1 MQRESQFGQRQ
12 RGAAYKQQQAPSNR
26 PFTEPQ
32 NSIAP
37 HGLLVQNVPPRV
49 QEDGAQQ
56 SWEDQRAREGH
67 HQLPPTSQAQ
77 LPAQNRMDTGPPI
90 RASDP
95 GTQHN
100 MDPRYQGGQQR
111 TNDPQQPMHA
121 NNQHYQG
128 GQQNQ
133 QRMNDPHQPI
143 YASNQYQQGGQQ
155 NQLNQWQGEYHPNQR
170 GGYDSNQQG
179 VDPRQ
184 NQQLQQGYAQGGPSF
199 NHHGQQH
206 PPPRSPNYQ
215 PQVHNYPPTSYA
227 QGSPSPYHQYGVDQ
241 IQQPPGAIPQS
252 QAPFTPPNAVQPQQM
267 VSNQASP
274 PRTGRGQLAQLAPEV
289 QPTPLPR
296 RNSKE
301 NLPNSQRPK
310 QNSNVQEN
318 ILLQGIGRD
327 IEDAAKFVFH
337 EGDELES
344 MAPDAPFDPN
354 LICPLCM
361 RNFRVGEIQKY
372 KKHVNT
378 CQGQ

>member
-1 MQRESQFGQRQ
+1 M
-12 RGAAYKQQQAPSNR
+12 NR
-26 PFTEPQ
+26 PIRRSTEPQ
-32 NSIAP
+32 NSISS
-37 HGLLVQNVPPRV
+37 HGHLRTVPPRV
-49 QEDGAQQ
+49 QEDGDQY
-56 SWEDQRAREGH
+56 WENPQAREGN
-67 HQLPPTSQAQ
+67 HQLLPTSQAQ

-133 QRMNDPHQPI
+133 QRMNDPHQPM

-155 NQLNQWQGEYHPNQR
+155 NEPNQWQGEYHPNQQ
-170 GGYDSNQQG
+170 GGYDPNQQG
-179 VDPRQ
+179 GYDQDPRQ

-206 PPPRSPNYQ
+206 HPPPRSPNYQ
-215 PQVHNYPPTSYA
+215 PQDPQNYPPTSYA

-252 QAPFTPPNAVQPQQM
+252 PFTPPNAVQPQQM

-274 PRTGRGQLAQLAPEV
+274 PRTGRGQLALEV

-301 NLPNSQRPK
+301 NLPPSQRPK

-318 ILLQGIGRD
+318 ILLQGIDRD
-327 IEDAAKFVFH
+327 IKDAAKSVFH

-344 MAPDAPFDPN
+344 IAPNAPFDPN